1 MPNSVPQLPSCV
13 NPKPFVKLGNGAT
26 APSLNYSVPQR
37 TSFSAYG
44 NIQVPIPD
52 VSWFTDAARNGS
64 TLNLTLDEVRQ
75 KILDLAIYP
84 NLTIPAFLQVLTPAS
99 LVTLKQIYVE
109 AKKNDPYADFS
120 VYNFIPQDT
129 AHTYGGLYSAMDFRN
144 FIDYLAAL
152 VMDPTNTAIAA
163 PNFGNFGTQIFVL
176 PVPERAEPAIFV
188 IEEYKTSSFLGDY
201 GAGETVNTFSLLPG
215 EKHTISIKTFR
226 QRTST
231 ATRSDNVMDSFS
243 QASAAEFENLVQEEK
258 QRSTSNT
265 QNNSKESGLSLSVS
279 SIPLLGGIFGGGASR
294 KKSKSSTEVRT
305 SNTSSLSKALQK
317 HSDSTNSSRTI
328 TVNSTTSDTLTESTE
343 ESTQREIVNPNL
355 SRVLNFVFR
364 QLLQEYI
371 SVTYLNDIKIV
382 FSNGY
387 PGSYRMVNIE
397 ELDSLL
403 EEVIDGPVKQQAVR
417 DMIFNEYHQI
427 ENYKG
432 DAQVFIQKA
441 MTRGWDSPPPIP
453 GGTIA
458 QDVTYMHKKKSIV
471 GSYTYDGADG
481 PRQFTVEGPI
491 LNVDLNTLRTDS
503 LIVDALLGQG
513 EALDCFNSHAQNAK
527 TQALYIENA
536 GKELANAR
544 QEFENAMAELQKD
557 KTLMAMNTLNQIA
570 DPAQRAELY
579 AKIFNPQ
586 VQNIIT

>member
-1 MPNSVPQLPSCV
+1 MPTNVPQLPSCI
-13 NPKPFVKLGNGAT
+13 NPKPFMKLGNGAN

-44 NIQVPIPD
+44 NIQVPIAD
-52 VSWFTDAARNGS
+52 SKWFTEAARRTTS
-64 TLNLTLDEVRQ
+64 HDLSLDEVRQ

-84 NLTIPAFLQVLTPAS
+84 NLTIPEFLQVLTPAS
-99 LVTLKQIYVE
+99 LQTLKEIYAE

-129 AHTYGGLYSAMDFRN
+129 SHTYGGLYSAMDFRN

-163 PNFGNFGTQIFVL
+163 PSFGNFNTSIFVVPL
-176 PVPERAEPAIFV
+176 PETPEPAFFV

-226 QRTST
+226 QKTST

-243 QASAAEFENLVQEEK
+243 QASAGEFENLLQEEK
-258 QRSTSNT
+258 QSSTSNT
-265 QNNSKESGLSLSVS
+265 QSKSKETNLSLNVS
-279 SIPLLGGIFGGGASR
+279 GIPLLKGILGGSASR
-294 KKSKSSTEVRT
+294 RSSKSSTEVRT

-317 HSDSTNSSRTI
+317 HTDSTNSSRTI
-328 TVNSTTSDTLTESTE
+328 TVNSTTTDSLTESRE
-343 ESTQREIVNPNL
+343 ESTVREIVNPNL

-364 QLLQEYI
+364 QLLQEYVSI
-371 SVTYLNDIKIV
+371 TYLNDIKIA

-387 PGSYRMVNIE
+387 PGSYRLVSIE

-403 EEVIDGPVKQQAVR
+403 DEMIEAPHRQAVR
-417 DMIFNEYHQI
+417 EKIFNEYNLV

-432 DAQVFIQKA
+432 DAQLFIQQST
-441 MTRGWDSPPPIP
+441 TRGWNSAPPVAGQPIP
-453 GGTIA
+453 P
-458 QDVTYMHKKKSIV
+458 DVMYLHKKKTII
-471 GSYTYDGADG
+471 GNYTYAGADG

-503 LIVDALLGQG
+503 LVVDALLGQG

-527 TQALYIENA
+527 TQTLYIENA
-536 GKELANAR
+536 TKELSNSR
-544 QEFENAMAELQKD
+544 MQIDNDRTQLERDKLLLAMEILNRIDDPVKKAE
-557 KTLMAMNTLNQIA
+557 MY
-570 DPAQRAELY
+570 AQM
-579 AKIFNPQ
+579 FNPQ
-586 VQNIIT
+586 VENIIS